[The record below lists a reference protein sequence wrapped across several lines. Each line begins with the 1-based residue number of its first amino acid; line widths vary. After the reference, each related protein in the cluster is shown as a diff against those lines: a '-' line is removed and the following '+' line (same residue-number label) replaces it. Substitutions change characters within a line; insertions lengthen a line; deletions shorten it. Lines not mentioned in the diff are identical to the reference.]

1 MWSVL
6 GVSTNLL
13 YLVTLWL
20 LVSSLRHFICKQLN
34 SNSLTATCSLKE
46 VLRFWRY
53 IKTTMMSKGFFRG
66 QKRMANSKRQGNG
79 IDTFYRETQDT
90 KQTTG
95 SLNNINFNSIN
106 ELSNIW
112 SYIRKTL
119 TSEKSIILY
128 NLFLTITV
136 FFWQF
141 MYQKRILT
149 RYSFQKWFPYQL
161 NCTVIFLFYS
171 WKSGWLIIF
180 FPTILIIR

>member
-1 MWSVL
+1 
-6 GVSTNLL
+6 
-13 YLVTLWL
+13 
-20 LVSSLRHFICKQLN
+20 
-34 SNSLTATCSLKE
+34 
-46 VLRFWRY
+46 
-53 IKTTMMSKGFFRG
+53 
-66 QKRMANSKRQGNG
+66 MANSKRQGNG

-136 FFWQF
+136 FFDNLCI
-141 MYQKRILT
+141 K
-149 RYSFQKWFPYQL
+149 
-161 NCTVIFLFYS
+161 NIF
-171 WKSGWLIIF
+171 
-180 FPTILIIR
+180 

>member
-46 VLRFWRY
+46 VLRFQRGSFRDFKEVLWKRFW
-53 IKTTMMSKGFFRG
+53 KQQWWAKAFLESKKGWLI
-66 QKRMANSKRQGNG
+66 QKDRVQKKGNG
-79 IDTFYRETQDT
+79 IDTFYRDTRHT

-106 ELSNIW
+106 EFSNIW

-136 FFWQF
+136 FFDNLCI
-141 MYQKRILT
+141 K
-149 RYSFQKWFPYQL
+149 
-161 NCTVIFLFYS
+161 NIF
-171 WKSGWLIIF
+171 
-180 FPTILIIR
+180 